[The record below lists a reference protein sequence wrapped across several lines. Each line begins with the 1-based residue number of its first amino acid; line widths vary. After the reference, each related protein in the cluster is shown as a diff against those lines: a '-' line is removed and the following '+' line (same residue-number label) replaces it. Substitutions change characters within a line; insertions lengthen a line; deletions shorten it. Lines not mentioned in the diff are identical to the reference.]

1 MKKIF
6 REMFFGNDSKVGGV
20 IALSLIAFIGLGCFC
35 KKDGFDFSNIGTKN
49 TNTNTRPIFTS
60 NTEDNSALPA
70 TTPRVVLTKANA
82 AKGEKPSDEEMH
94 QIVEQTLL
102 DFNQALQTEDFTAF
116 RANVSKPFRD
126 QYTEEKFREGF
137 ATFISKKDAM
147 NKVLTSIT
155 GMEPEYSSGPE
166 VVRQAGTKVLKASGS
181 YQTFPGMKFD
191 LSFIPEKTDWKLL
204 KIEVRVG
211 MD

>member
-1 MKKIF
+1 MKKII
-6 REMFFGNDSKVGGV
+6 REIFFGNDSKLSAV
-20 IALSLIAFIGLGCFC
+20 IALSIIAFVGLGCFC
-35 KKDGFDFSNIGTKN
+35 KKDGFNFSNLGTKN
-49 TNTNTRPIFTS
+49 NNTSANPIYPTNS
-60 NTEDNSALPA
+60 NGSASSPA
-70 TTPRVVLTKANA
+70 SPRVVTTKANA
-82 AKGEKPSDEEMH
+82 GKGETPSQEEMN

-102 DFNQALQTEDFTAF
+102 DFNQALQTEDFTSF

-147 NKVLTSIT
+147 DKVLTSISR
-155 GMEPEYSSGPE
+155 MEPEYTSGPE
-166 VVRQAGTKVLKASGS
+166 VVKQAGTKILKATGS

-191 LSFIPEKTDWKLL
+191 LSFIPEKTEWKLL

>member
-1 MKKIF
+1 MKKII
-6 REMFFGNDSKVGGV
+6 RNLFFGNDSKVSGL
-20 IALSLIAFIGLGCFC
+20 IALALIGFIGLGCFC
-35 KKDGFDFSNIGTKN
+35 KKDGFNFSNLGEKN
-49 TNTNTRPIFTS
+49 TNTKNAPVFPTNST
-60 NTEDNSALPA
+60 DNPA
-70 TTPRVVLTKANA
+70 TPATPRVVTTKANA
-82 AKGEKPSDEEMH
+82 AKGEKPGDEEMH

-137 ATFISKKDAM
+137 ATFINKKDAM

-155 GMEPEYSSGPE
+155 GMEPEYTSGPE
-166 VVRQAGTKVLKASGS
+166 VVRQAGTKVLKAAGS

-191 LSFIPEKTDWKLL
+191 LSFIPEKTEWKLL